1 MTCRDTL
8 EIGLRTITVNDGAV
22 ACSIAVMAMKAF
34 PEISTILG
42 LKIFKQNNITCNI
55 KNTYM

>member
-22 ACSIAVMAMKAF
+22 ACSIAVMAVKAF

-42 LKIFKQNNITCNI
+42 LKIFKQNNITCDI
-55 KNTYM
+55 

>member
-8 EIGLRTITVNDGAV
+8 ENRLRTITVV
-22 ACSIAVMAMKAF
+22 ACSIAVMAVKAF

-42 LKIFKQNNITCNI
+42 LKRFKQNNITCNG
-55 KNTYM
+55 